1 MTGIRHIPLKYMVGI
16 SLVGCA
22 VPKLLH
28 LYERNGQALQVF
40 FALYFGQISL
50 FLFYAVLIYPFFLSP
65 LRNLPRVKG
74 GLPLVGHG
82 IELRKYGPGYLAK
95 KWITENPNN
104 GMLRV
109 LWHGNQ
115 EMVIVN
121 SPQALSEI
129 LVTKCYSFEKPE
141 FARRFLASII
151 GWGLLTVEGDE
162 HKKQRRDMLPA
173 FSFRHIKDLYPLF
186 WLKSKEAVQA
196 MTAECNEKGLAEMEI
211 SSWTARC
218 ALDIIGLAGVGVD
231 FGSIKDPNSPLAK
244 SYEFL
249 QPSPA
254 DMPLIGLTAFLPDL
268 IMHNLPLGRVRNT
281 NKASKHIRAVSRDSI
296 RKKRG
301 LLANKEDA
309 GLDIL
314 TVALR
319 SQLFSEDTLVDQMM
333 TFLSAG
339 HETTASSLIWATY
352 FMAKYPDM
360 QERLRK
366 EIREHLPSADSDTD
380 ITSADIDNLPYL
392 NAVCSEVL
400 RIHSPAAQ
408 TVRVSTCDT
417 TVQDQFI
424 PRDTLLVL
432 VPWATNTDPT
442 LWGPDAYE
450 FKPERWLSPEQG
462 GTSATNAASGGATS
476 NYAFMTFLHGPRSC
490 IGGSFAKSE
499 LACLVAAWI
508 GRFSFELKD
517 KSLLDERNI
526 KIDPSVVAKPKG
538 GMHMLVRVVEGW

>member
-1 MTGIRHIPLKYMVGI
+1 M
-16 SLVGCA
+16 
-22 VPKLLH
+22 
-28 LYERNGQALQVF
+28 
-40 FALYFGQISL
+40 
-50 FLFYAVLIYPFFLSP
+50 
-65 LRNLPRVKG
+65 
-74 GLPLVGHG
+74 
-82 IELRKYGPGYLAK
+82 
-95 KWITENPNN
+95 
-104 GMLRV
+104 
-109 LWHGNQ
+109 
-115 EMVIVN
+115 N

-141 FARRFLASII
+141 FARRFLAFII

-173 FSFRHIKDLYPLF
+173 FSFRHVKDLYPLF
-186 WLKSKEAVQA
+186 WAKSKEAVRT
-196 MTAECNEKGLAEMEI
+196 MTAECDEKGFAEMEI
-211 SSWTARC
+211 STWTARC

-231 FGSIKDPNSPLAK
+231 FGSIKDAKSPLAQ

-249 QPSPA
+249 QPSSA
-254 DMPLIGLTAFLPDL
+254 DMPLIGLHAFFPDW
-268 IMHNLPLGRVRNT
+268 IMHNLPVQRVTDAAR
-281 NKASKHIRAVSRDSI
+281 ASKHIRGVSRDLI
-296 RKKRG
+296 REKRR
-301 LLANKEDA
+301 LLENKQDA

-319 SQLFSEDTLVDQMM
+319 SQLISEDTLVDQMM

-352 FMAKYPDM
+352 FMAKYPEM

-366 EIREHLPSADSDTD
+366 EIRDNLPSANSETE

-400 RIHSPAAQ
+400 RIHSPVAQ
-408 TVRVSTCDT
+408 SIRVANHDI

-424 PRDTLLVL
+424 PKDTLLVL
-432 VPWATNTDPT
+432 VPWTTNTDPK
-442 LWGPDAYE
+442 LWGPDAHD
-450 FKPERWLSPEQG
+450 FKPERWLTPEQG

-476 NYAFMTFLHGPRSC
+476 NYAFMTFLHGPHSC
-490 IGGSFAKSE
+490 IGGAFAKSE
-499 LACLVAAWI
+499 LACLVAAWM

-526 KIDPSVVAKPKG
+526 KINPSIVAKPEG
-538 GMHMLVRVVEGW
+538 GMHMLVRVVDGW

>member
-1 MTGIRHIPLKYMVGI
+1 L
-16 SLVGCA
+16 C
-22 VPKLLH
+22 
-28 LYERNGQALQVF
+28 
-40 FALYFGQISL
+40 
-50 FLFYAVLIYPFFLSP
+50 
-65 LRNLPRVKG
+65 RV
-74 GLPLVGHG
+74 
-82 IELRKYGPGYLAK
+82 A
-95 KWITENPNN
+95 ENPNDD
-104 GMLRV
+104 MLRV

-115 EMVIVN
+115 EMIIVN

-141 FARRFLASII
+141 FARKFLAFII

-162 HKKQRRDMLPA
+162 HKKQRRDLLPA

-186 WLKSKEAVQA
+186 WQKSRESVRA
-196 MTAECNEKGLAEMEI
+196 MTAECDENGYTEMDI

-231 FGSIKDPNSPLAK
+231 FGSIKDANSPLAR

-249 QPSPA
+249 QPAPA
-254 DMPLIGLTAFLPDL
+254 DMVLLGLRAFLPDF
-268 IMHNLPLGRVRNT
+268 IMDNLPLQRVRDAT
-281 NKASKHIRAVSRDSI
+281 RASQHIREASRELI

-301 LLANKEDA
+301 LLANKQDA

-319 SQLFSEDTLVDQMM
+319 SQLFSEDSLVDQMM

-366 EIREHLPSADSDTD
+366 EIRDNLPSADTDTEV
-380 ITSADIDNLPYL
+380 TSTDIDNMPYL

-400 RIHSPAAQ
+400 RISSPVAQ
-408 TVRVSTCDT
+408 TVRVAMHNT
-417 TVQDQFI
+417 TVNNQYI

-432 VPWATNTDPT
+432 VPWATNTDT
-442 LWGPDAYE
+442 KLWGPDAND
-450 FKPERWLSPEQG
+450 FKPERWLSPEHG

-476 NYAFMTFLHGPRSC
+476 NYAFMTFLHGPHSC
-490 IGGSFAKSE
+490 IGASFAKSE

-526 KIDPSVVAKPKG
+526 KINPSVVAKPEG
-538 GMHMLVRVVEGW
+538 GMHMIVRVVEGW